1 MNVLENLYEEIQ
13 PKLYNFFFI
22 KTSSKEVAEDLTQEV
37 FYQAIKS
44 YTSFKG
50 NSSLTTWMF
59 SIAYNILKKYYRKNK
74 YDKSLNEKLKFKPNL
89 EESIDY
95 NLLIQDEKKLL
106 KSAISELDETSREI
120 VILRIYSELTFKEI
134 GKVLT
139 ISENYARVSFYRAK
153 AKIKEIMGGYYEY

>member
-74 YDKSLNEKLKFKPNL
+74 YDKSLNEKLKFKTNL

-134 GKVLT
+134 GKILN

>member
-1 MNVLENLYEEIQ
+1 M
-13 PKLYNFFFI
+13 
-22 KTSSKEVAEDLTQEV
+22 
-37 FYQAIKS
+37 
-44 YTSFKG
+44 
-50 NSSLTTWMF
+50 
-59 SIAYNILKKYYRKNK
+59 
-74 YDKSLNEKLKFKPNL
+74 NEKLKFKPNL

-134 GKVLT
+134 GKILT

>member
-134 GKVLT
+134 GKILN

>member
-59 SIAYNILKKYYRKNK
+59 SIAYNIL
-74 YDKSLNEKLKFKPNL
+74 
-89 EESIDY
+89 
-95 NLLIQDEKKLL
+95 
-106 KSAISELDETSREI
+106 
-120 VILRIYSELTFKEI
+120 
-134 GKVLT
+134 
-139 ISENYARVSFYRAK
+139 
-153 AKIKEIMGGYYEY
+153 